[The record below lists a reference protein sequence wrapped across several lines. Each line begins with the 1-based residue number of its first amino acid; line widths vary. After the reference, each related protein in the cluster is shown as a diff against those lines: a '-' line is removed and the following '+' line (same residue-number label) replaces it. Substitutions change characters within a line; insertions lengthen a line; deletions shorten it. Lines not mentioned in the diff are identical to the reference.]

1 MSVVLGSGEH
11 RYRVVENWAKLP
23 DGWNLTDV
31 AAVAVDSKDRVYVFN
46 RGEHPMVVL
55 NRDGSFI
62 RSLGEGLFRRAHG
75 LHIDADD
82 NLYCTDDGD
91 HTVRKCTTDGKVL
104 LTIGI
109 PDKPAPYMSGEP
121 FNRCTHTALSP
132 KGEIYVSDGY
142 GNACVHKYTPDGK
155 LMKTWG
161 EPGSDPGQFN
171 IVHNI
176 AADADGWVYVA
187 DRENHRVQVFDG
199 NGKYE
204 TQWNNLHRPC
214 ALCCC
219 GGKQPNFIIG
229 ELGPG
234 MPVNLHSP
242 NLGPRLTIVDAQGK
256 RVARLGGESG
266 AGPGDRKI
274 PRPAR
279 PRAQLQGRHLS
290 RRSRRDQLEDQL
302 SRHADAEG
310 GALPAEAGE
319 GRGVARMSEQ
329 IRDAASALHR
339 RPRVSASLQPGY
351 AVACNHSNTPRP
363 AATPVAKHA
372 CSR

>member
-1 MSVVLGSGEH
+1 MAVLGTGNH

-62 RSLGEGLFRRAHG
+62 KSWGEGLFKRAHG

-109 PDKPAPYMSGEP
+109 PDEPAPYMSGEP

-155 LMKTWG
+155 LIKTWG
-161 EPGSDPGQFN
+161 EPGTDPGQFN

-176 AADADGWVYVA
+176 V
-187 DRENHRVQVFDG
+187 DRRG
-199 NGKYE
+199 
-204 TQWNNLHRPC
+204 R
-214 ALCCC
+214 
-219 GGKQPNFIIG
+219 
-229 ELGPG
+229 LG
-234 MPVNLHSP
+234 LRR
-242 NLGPRLTIVDAQGK
+242 GPREPSRAGVRRQRQVRDAVEQPAPPL
-256 RVARLGGESG
+256 RAVLLRRQEAELHHR
-266 AGPGDRKI
+266 R
-274 PRPAR
+274 AR
-279 PRAQLQGRHLS
+279 PRHAGQPALAQSRAAAHHRERRGQAHRAARRRERPGAGGRQVPRAARHRART
-290 RRSRRDQLEDQL
+290 RRATSIW
-302 SRHADAEG
+302 
-310 GALPAEAGE
+310 
-319 GRGVARMSEQ
+319 AR
-329 IRDAASALHR
+329 
-339 RPRVSASLQPGY
+339 SASPTGRR
-351 AVACNHSNTPRP
+351 ASPTSRCRSCCAACRSWR
-363 AATPVAKHA
+363 
-372 CSR
+372 R